1 MYIAMVSAEC
11 APIAK
16 AGGLGDF
23 VQGLSRELSLR
34 GHQVEVFLP
43 KYAVCASTTSRV

>member
-16 AGGLGDF
+16 AGGLGD
-23 VQGLSRELSLR
+23 VVHGLSRELLAL
-34 GHQVEVFLP
+34 GQEVEVF
-43 KYAVCASTTSRV
+43 YRDTIRCATI

>member
-11 APIAK
+11 APVAK

-23 VQGLSRELSLR
+23 VHGLAR
-34 GHQVEVFLP
+34 
-43 KYAVCASTTSRV
+43 